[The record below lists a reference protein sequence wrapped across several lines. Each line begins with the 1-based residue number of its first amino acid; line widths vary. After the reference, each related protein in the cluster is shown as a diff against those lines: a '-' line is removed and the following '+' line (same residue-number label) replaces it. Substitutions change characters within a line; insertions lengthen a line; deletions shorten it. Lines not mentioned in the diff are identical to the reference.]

1 MTTDIMK
8 MPSISPGAD
17 LDAYLRTVS
26 QFPILK
32 PEEERELAERFYNN
46 GDLDA
51 ARQLV
56 LCHLRF
62 VAHLARTYQ
71 GYGLSHADLI
81 QEGNVGLMKAVKRF
95 DPSV

>member
-26 QFPILK
+26 QFPILQ
-32 PEEERELAERFYNN
+32 PEEERELAERFYHE

-62 VAHLARTYQ
+62 VAH
-71 GYGLSHADLI
+71 
-81 QEGNVGLMKAVKRF
+81 
-95 DPSV
+95 

>member
-32 PEEERELAERFYNN
+32 PEEERELQSGFIMME
-46 GDLDA
+46 
-51 ARQLV
+51 
-56 LCHLRF
+56 
-62 VAHLARTYQ
+62 T
-71 GYGLSHADLI
+71 
-81 QEGNVGLMKAVKRF
+81 
-95 DPSV
+95 